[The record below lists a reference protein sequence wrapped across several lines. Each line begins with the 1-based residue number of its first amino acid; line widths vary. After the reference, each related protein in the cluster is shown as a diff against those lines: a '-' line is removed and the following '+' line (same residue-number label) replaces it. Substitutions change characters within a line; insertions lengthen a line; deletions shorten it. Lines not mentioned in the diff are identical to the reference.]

1 MQIYAKSL
9 ALVSL
14 WSAKADIAKGRPF
27 AARQDVFNAA
37 MDMVNAAAFA
47 FGDELSITKQTLAH
61 ITSGES
67 PQEDGGPDDPVEFS
81 RPARTPEIVA
91 LQDSAD
97 FLGSQVVSPMPR
109 LTTRYKLLTD
119 WKLRRQLAAK
129 DEVIKAQLRKS
140 LERLEG
146 GDERQFS
153 ATDYL
158 IQREYSVARKEKRA
172 PDFFSRRTV
181 DEVSSAWT
189 PSLLS
194 VRLTM
199 PF

>member
-1 MQIYAKSL
+1 
-9 ALVSL
+9 
-14 WSAKADIAKGRPF
+14 
-27 AARQDVFNAA
+27 

-61 ITSGES
+61 ITAGG
-67 PQEDGGPDDPVEFS
+67 PPRDGGPDDPVEFS

-129 DEVIKAQLRKS
+129 DEVIRAQLRKS
-140 LERLEG
+140 LERLEA
-146 GDERQFS
+146 GDQTQFS

-172 PDFFSRRTV
+172 PDFFSRRTI
-181 DEVSSAWT
+181 DEVGL
-189 PSLLS
+189 P
-194 VRLTM
+194 
-199 PF
+199 